1 MCSNS
6 SLGRAILERDVPLLA
21 KLFPVV
27 SLWARFCNTFV
38 AQVWRS
44 DASVLL
50 LFLEFPHGRNLLVRA
65 TKLLR
70 DSLHVTMGQLALF
83 AAREQLI
90 DQSASLI
97 FVQILSYCPR
107 CTSNNGHGDQS
118 MGRHFTGDTFGALSA
133 PASGAAVG
141 TCVVLNRQ
149 KAVFTVP

>member
-1 MCSNS
+1 MC
-6 SLGRAILERDVPLLA
+6 IRD
-21 KLFPVV
+21 
-27 SLWARFCNTFV
+27 S
-38 AQVWRS
+38 
-44 DASVLL
+44 
-50 LFLEFPHGRNLLVRA
+50 FLEFPHGRNLLVRA

-118 MGRHFTGDTFGALSA
+118 MGKHFTGDTTFGALSA

-149 KAVFTVP
+149 KAVSTVP